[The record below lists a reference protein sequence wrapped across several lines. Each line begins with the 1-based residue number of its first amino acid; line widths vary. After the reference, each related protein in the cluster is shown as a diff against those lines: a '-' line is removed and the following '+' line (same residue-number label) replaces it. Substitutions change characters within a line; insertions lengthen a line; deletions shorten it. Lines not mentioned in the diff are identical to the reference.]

1 MLYGIM
7 DAILTVKLK
16 VDYELGR
23 FFGIRLNTF
32 HEESI
37 LDEFFAVL
45 LQNHVF
51 NIYNLDK

>member
-16 VDYELGR
+16 VDNELGR

-37 LDEFFAVL
+37 LNEFFAVL